1 MFWKLDEHSELL
13 HLDQTLLFYCVSRL
27 QLLLLLLLKGK
38 QITAQANE
46 LCFHWI
52 AEPHVAPVNRFLL
65 GKIESATWCLR
76 ASVCLPAGA
85 GERAARQ
92 RQHRPI
98 AV

>member
-13 HLDQTLLFYCVSRL
+13 HLDLTLLFYRVSRL
-27 QLLLLLLLKGK
+27 KLLFLLKGK

-52 AEPHVAPVNRFLL
+52 AEPHVAPVNRFPL
-65 GKIESATWCLR
+65 GTIESATWCLR